1 MHFAPSGIRKKKNSP
16 VRYSVVQQKAKDG
29 RSRRKR
35 LELAFLS
42 LFVITVNIVKRY
54 KQPPGM
60 ESAHWK
66 PHMLD
71 FYRGLWGGKKK
82 KRHLYKNLIFKMK
95 SDKKSYLFC
104 SCFPQK
110 ASTPLTAC
118 FCAVVCNGYPVR
130 KSAFIT
136 KRGRDNIQQPPGL
149 APFIFHIKIAARKGE
164 KKG

>member
-1 MHFAPSGIRKKKNSP
+1 MEKEELTCSIFSGPAESKRW
-16 VRYSVVQQKAKDG
+16 QKQKEEAGTGFPFSLCYYCEYCKEIQAASQDG
-29 RSRRKR
+29 IGS
-35 LELAFLS
+35 LEATHAGFLS
-42 LFVITVNIVKRY
+42 WTLGR
-54 KQPPGM
+54 
-60 ESAHWK
+60 EE
-66 PHMLD
+66 
-71 FYRGLWGGKKK
+71 K

-136 KRGRDNIQQPPGL
+136 KRGRDNIQQPPELG
-149 APFIFHIKIAARKGE
+149 PFIFHIKISARKGE

>member
-1 MHFAPSGIRKKKNSP
+1 MGLLQKRVVVPVMHFAPSGIRKKKNSP
-16 VRYSVVQQKAKDG
+16 VWYSVVQQKEKDG

-35 LELAFLS
+35 LELAFLF

-54 KQPPGM
+54 KQPPRM

-71 FYRGLWGGKKK
+71 FYRGLWGGEKKK

-130 KSAFIT
+130 KAAFIT
-136 KRGRDNIQQPPGL
+136 KGGEGQYSA
-149 APFIFHIKIAARKGE
+149 APLD
-164 KKG
+164 